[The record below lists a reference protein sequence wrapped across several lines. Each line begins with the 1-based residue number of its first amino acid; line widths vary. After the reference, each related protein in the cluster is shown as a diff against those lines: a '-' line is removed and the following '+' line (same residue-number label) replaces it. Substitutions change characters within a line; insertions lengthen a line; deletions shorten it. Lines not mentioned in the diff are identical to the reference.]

1 MSFPRPFEGIEIML
15 FPYKNYETLA
25 EPLTVYYPS
34 GEVELARWVL
44 QTIEKASE
52 LLTQLLEQAKP
63 TFKVMVVAPSDWHLA
78 PHDEEEEISTF
89 HPYWTD
95 STAPPSLVVPAEVDP
110 IFGEV
115 TQEKLAFMLYHEL
128 ALAYL
133 EADPRPWPD
142 DAPLWSDEWQL
153 KFAALWL
160 SHRLDG
166 QQGMLNKDLREEYAE
181 IFEPE
186 ADGKTPDT
194 IRSFE
199 WYEDTASE
207 DYLGYQLLLEQF
219 ASDLLERYPPEI
231 LPRFLHAYRTERKE
245 LLSDDVTAML
255 ASVLGPAGAEWLE
268 DLIYF

>member
-1 MSFPRPFEGIEIML
+1 ML

-25 EPLTVYYPS
+25 EPVTVYYPV
-34 GEVELARWVL
+34 GEVELARWVW
-44 QTIEKASE
+44 QTIAKASQ
-52 LLTQLLEQAKP
+52 LLTPLLKQEQP
-63 TFKVMVVAPSDWHLA
+63 TFKVMVVAPQDWHLA
-78 PHDEEEEISTF
+78 PHDEEEEISTL
-89 HPYWTD
+89 HPYLTASTD
-95 STAPPSLVVPAEVDP
+95 PPSLVVPTEFDP
-110 IFGEV
+110 IFGEL
-115 TQEKLAFMLYHEL
+115 TPEKLAFMLYHEL

-133 EADPRPWPD
+133 EADSRPWPD
-142 DAPLWSDEWQL
+142 EAPLWADEWQL

-160 SHRLDG
+160 SQRLDE
-166 QQGMLNKDLREEYAE
+166 QQGMVNKDLREEYAE

-199 WYEDTASE
+199 WYEDTTPE
-207 DYLGYQLLLEQF
+207 YYLGYQLLLEQF

-231 LPRFLHAYRTERKE
+231 LPHFLHAYRTERKE

-255 ASVLGPAGAEWLE
+255 ASILGPDGAEWLE